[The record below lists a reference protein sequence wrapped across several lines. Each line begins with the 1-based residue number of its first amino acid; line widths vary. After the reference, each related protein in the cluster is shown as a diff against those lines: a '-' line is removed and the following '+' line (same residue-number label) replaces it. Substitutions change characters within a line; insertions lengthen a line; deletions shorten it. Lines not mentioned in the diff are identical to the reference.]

1 MNFIIGILFS
11 LIAVTI
17 LAVIPWVGVG
27 ALGLDWLFGV
37 VIPYAALLTFFI
49 GIILRVVGW
58 ARSPVPFRIPTT
70 GGQQKSLP
78 WIKDSKLDNPS
89 GTLGVIGRMA
99 LEILLFRSLFRNT
112 RMEFRQGPKIGYEWE
127 KWLWIAALA
136 FHYAFLVVILRHLR
150 FFTEP
155 IPGFVHLI
163 ETFDSFL
170 EMGIAPFA
178 GFATPGMLMSG
189 FVLVAA
195 LTFLFLRRLLS
206 PKTIYI
212 SLPSDYFPLFLII
225 AIATTGILMRY
236 MGAFMQYLFKWDI
249 LSVEVVQ
256 VKALAMGLVSFRP
269 TVPEGIGTI
278 FYIHLFLVC
287 ILLAYFPFSKLMH
300 MAGIFL
306 SPTRNLANNSRR
318 VRHINPW
325 DYPVKVHTYEE
336 YEEEF
341 REKMVEAGIPIDKTP
356 DTPPEE
362 AEPEQ
367 EASVDEAQ
375 KDEPAPEKKDAPE
388 EEAQAEPEEKTKE
401 PPAAEPQVESTEEAQ
416 ESVGE
421 TEESPMEGDA
431 ETTEK
436 EKKE

>member
-27 ALGLDWLFGV
+27 ALGLDWLFGIL
-37 VIPYAALLTFFI
+37 IPYAALLTFFL

-70 GGQQKSLP
+70 AGQQKSLP
-78 WIKDSKLDNPS
+78 WVKENKLDNPS

-99 LEILLFRSLFRNT
+99 LEVLVFRSLFRHT
-112 RMEFRQGPKIGYEWE
+112 RMEFREGPKIGYEWE

-136 FHYAFLVVILRHLR
+136 FHYGFLVVILRHLR

-155 IPGFVHLI
+155 IPSFVHWI
-163 ETFDSFL
+163 ESLDGFL
-170 EMGIAPFA
+170 EMGIAPLA
-178 GFATPGMLMSG
+178 GFAVPGLLLSG
-189 FVLVAA
+189 FVLLAA

-206 PKTIYI
+206 PQIIYI
-212 SLPSDYFPLFLII
+212 SLPGDYFP
-225 AIATTGILMRY
+225 
-236 MGAFMQYLFKWDI
+236 DV

-287 ILLAYFPFSKLMH
+287 VLLAYFPFSKLMH

-306 SPTRNLANNSRR
+306 SPTRNLANNSRW

-325 DYPVKVHTYEE
+325 SYPVKVHTYEE
-336 YEEEF
+336 YEDEF
-341 REKMVEAGIPIDKTP
+341 REKMIEAGIPVDKMP
-356 DTPPEE
+356 DTP
-362 AEPEQ
+362 AE
-367 EASVDEAQ
+367 
-375 KDEPAPEKKDAPE
+375 EPA
-388 EEAQAEPEEKTKE
+388 Q
-401 PPAAEPQVESTEEAQ
+401 EPQVEPAQ
-416 ESVGE
+416 ETQVEDAQKTSDE
-421 TEESPMEGDA
+421 PAAKSQASPSESEADS
-431 ETTEK
+431 TEK

>member
-17 LAVIPWVGVG
+17 LVVIPWVGVG
-27 ALGLDWLFGV
+27 ALDLRILFGII
-37 VIPYAALLTFFI
+37 IPYAALLTFFL

-70 GGQQKSLP
+70 AGQQKSLP
-78 WIKDSKLDNPS
+78 WVKDNKLDNPS

-99 LEILLFRSLFRNT
+99 LEVLVFRSLFRHT
-112 RMEFRQGPKIGYEWE
+112 RMEFREGPKIGYEWE

-136 FHYAFLVVILRHLR
+136 FHYGFLVVILRHLR

-155 IPGFVHLI
+155 IPSFVHWI
-163 ETFDSFL
+163 ESLDGFL
-170 EMGIAPFA
+170 EMGIAPLA
-178 GFATPGMLMSG
+178 GFAVPGLLLSG
-189 FVLVAA
+189 FVLLAA

-206 PKTIYI
+206 PQIIYI
-212 SLPSDYFPLFLII
+212 SLPGDYFPLFLII
-225 AIATTGILMRY
+225 SIATTGVLMRY
-236 MGAFMQYLFKWDI
+236 VGAFMQYLLKWDV

-269 TVPEGIGTI
+269 TIPEGIGTI

-287 ILLAYFPFSKLMH
+287 VLLAYFPFSKLMH

-306 SPTRNLANNSRR
+306 SPTRNLANNSRW

-325 DYPVKVHTYEE
+325 NYPVKVHTYEE
-336 YEEEF
+336 YEDEF
-341 REKMVEAGIPIDKTP
+341 REKMVEAGVPVEKM
-356 DTPPEE
+356 PE
-362 AEPEQ
+362 ASEPE
-367 EASVDEAQ
+367 AQ
-375 KDEPAPEKKDAPE
+375 DEPADQAQAKPVPEVQAKPAPE
-388 EEAQAEPEEKTKE
+388 VQAEPEKE
-401 PPAAEPQVESTEEAQ
+401 TSAEEEPAQDKEASPSESEAD
-416 ESVGE
+416 S
-421 TEESPMEGDA
+421 
-431 ETTEK
+431 TEK